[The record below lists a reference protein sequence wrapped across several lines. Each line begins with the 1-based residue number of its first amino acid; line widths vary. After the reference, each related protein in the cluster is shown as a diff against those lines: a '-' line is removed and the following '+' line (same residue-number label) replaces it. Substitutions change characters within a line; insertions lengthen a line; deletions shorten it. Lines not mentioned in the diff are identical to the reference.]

1 MLAFAINECPVVVT
15 YA

>member
-15 YA
+15 YV